1 MIIPTILEP
10 EFSEVKRKIEL
21 LEQYTPMFQ
30 IDIVDGKL
38 TEGKTFLTPK
48 LLDTIATETTFE
60 LDLMVE
66 NPQDYVQERIMS
78 VFRVCANVKATD
90 NIPEF
95 IEKAKEQDYVVGIS
109 INLDTPIELIEP
121 LLGEID
127 YVQFMDVVPGTQ
139 GKQKFNPK
147 VIDKIKDFIKGY
159 PDMVEIQVDGGLN
172 EEILTKIKDIGIKN
186 YVIGS
191 AIFKSDNPV
200 ESYKKFKEIVHDN
213 TNNLFSI
220 AM

>member
-10 EFSEVKRKIEL
+10 EFLEVKRKIEL

-38 TEGKTFLTPK
+38 TDGKTFLEPK
-48 LLDTIATETTFE
+48 LLDTIATESTFE

-66 NPQDYVQERIMS
+66 NPQDYVQNRILS
-78 VFRVCANVKATD
+78 VFKVCANIKASK

-95 IEKAKEQDYVVGIS
+95 IQKAKEQDYVVGIS
-109 INLDTPIELIEP
+109 INLDTPMELIEP

-127 YVQFMDVVPGTQ
+127 YVQFMDVIPGTQ

-147 VIDKIKDFIKGY
+147 VITKVKNFIKEY
-159 PDMVEIQVDGGLN
+159 PGVVEIQVDGGIN
-172 EEILTKIKDIGIKN
+172 EEILNEIKNIGIKN

-191 AIFKSDNPV
+191 AIFNSENPI
-200 ESYKKFKEIVHDN
+200 ESYKKFKEIVNDN

-220 AM
+220 AE